1 TPLSRRAFYN
11 SLAGRKALKGPPAV
25 KREAKERMGQKEMV
39 MIAAGEC
46 WRSRSLGVFMACF
59 IENAGDA
66 TAVSVL
72 LSFALT
78 AVLAQG
84 AASAVC
90 FRGELRPITG
100 LEPDPKAGCTCF
112 GCVIR
117 DVPRKFRDDSAC
129 GRSSTARPTSA
140 QTNAIRVI

>member
-1 TPLSRRAFYN
+1 
-11 SLAGRKALKGPPAV
+11 
-25 KREAKERMGQKEMV
+25 MGQKEMV

-46 WRSRSLGVFMACF
+46 WRSRSLGVFMACL
-59 IENAGDA
+59 IETAGDA

-100 LEPDPKAGCTCF
+100 LSRCRGIGDRCK
-112 GCVIR
+112 V
-117 DVPRKFRDDSAC
+117 
-129 GRSSTARPTSA
+129 GRSAGMIAVRRDAVRTQGRAPKGGGDQRDREAVGSSSRLEARFRSRRGC
-140 QTNAIRVI
+140 QMRHFCHS